1 MNKIFDFIIISS
13 GLGSSMA
20 ALQLAEKGTSVLT
33 LEQGKK
39 YRLIDFPESN
49 SRLSPR
55 MGASLLTNSGNQNDI
70 SFPGKK
76 GNDRTSLADMIKK
89 AKQ

>member
-1 MNKIFDFIIISS
+1 MNNIFDPIITGSGFSS
-13 GLGSSMA
+13 SVA
-20 ALQLAEKGTSVLT
+20 ALRPAEKDYPVLVP
-33 LEQGKK
+33 EQGGQK
-39 YRLIDFPESN
+39 DFPESN
-49 SRLSPR
+49 SRFSPR

-70 SFPGKK
+70 PFPGKK